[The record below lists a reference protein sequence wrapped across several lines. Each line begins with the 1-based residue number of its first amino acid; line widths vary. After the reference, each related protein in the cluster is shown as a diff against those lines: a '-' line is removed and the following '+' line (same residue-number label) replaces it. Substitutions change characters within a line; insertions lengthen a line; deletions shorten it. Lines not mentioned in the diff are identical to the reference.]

1 MTGARRRRLAAVAA
15 GAIFLLLVTG
25 CSTQDIPNHI
35 SMPDPAT
42 EQGERIFHL
51 WQATWVALWVVGALT
66 WGLILGAAILYRRRK
81 VGDVP
86 EQKRYNIP
94 IEVMYTITPLI
105 VVAVFTIFTWRDTA
119 EVVDVHE
126 DKALTVNVVGYQWNW
141 AFNYLEPEVYDTG
154 SPSDLP
160 TLYLPLGEQ
169 VEFVLTSPDVAHSF
183 WIPDFLMKMDV
194 IPGRENVFQVRP
206 TVEGEF
212 VGRCAELCG
221 TEHSQMLF
229 EVEVLPPV
237 EFDQKMAELADAG
250 QTGALDTDR
259 HSDGAQNQ
267 GNTEIG
273 GQPADEPSVEDAT
286 GGQP

>member
-1 MTGARRRRLAAVAA
+1 MSAGIVLNSSWGALAPQTSPEGIGPLVTSSRMTGARRRRLAAVAA

-25 CSTQDIPNHI
+25 CSTQDIPNQI

-194 IPGRENVFQVRP
+194 IPGRENVHDRGHHLLDNRRKGCL
-206 TVEGEF
+206 ERRRRL
-212 VGRCAELCG
+212 VG
-221 TEHSQMLF
+221 
-229 EVEVLPPV
+229 
-237 EFDQKMAELADAG
+237 
-250 QTGALDTDR
+250 TG
-259 HSDGAQNQ
+259 
-267 GNTEIG
+267 
-273 GQPADEPSVEDAT
+273 PACRS
-286 GGQP
+286 